1 MNGKLGLSLIERE
14 FASKVF
20 GDVVLPI
27 ILVTK
32 GEGVT
37 AGLGKLLTDTFRD
50 LYSLLYAIRATKYN
64 IVSWAGLV
72 ARIGR

>member
-1 MNGKLGLSLIERE
+1 MLRESFTIFFTYPYVNFFFQNHLNGKLGLSLIERK

-32 GEGVT
+32 GEEVT
-37 AGLGKLLTDTFRD
+37 AGLGKLLTDAFRD
-50 LYSLLYAIRATKYN
+50 L
-64 IVSWAGLV
+64 
-72 ARIGR
+72 